1 MANFSLSGK
10 IPVLN
15 TWFINKVIGVMIV
28 GDICFKNSVE
38 MLSNPQDALFGRLSI
53 ILETYCS
60 STLFNANLQF
70 MLSFK

>member
-1 MANFSLSGK
+1 
-10 IPVLN
+10 
-15 TWFINKVIGVMIV
+15 MIV

-70 MLSFK
+70 MLSQRLKHHSYLAQQILGGLGRWLMHRGI

>member
-1 MANFSLSGK
+1 MANFSISGK

-15 TWFINKVIGVMIV
+15 INNVRGVMIV